1 MTKAYYVHQF
11 IFGAVIAVA
20 LLWLPLGTNNEVTV
34 GFALWLTVNTVVYPY
49 LRFVYE
55 TVTDFILGDNVFILP
70 TVILL
75 PWKLVTMFLCL
86 AMAIFVARVRLAG
99 IYIYLTSQEKKVQ
112 SYEI

>member
-1 MTKAYYVHQF
+1 MRQL

-34 GFALWLTVNTVVYPY
+34 RFALWLTVNTVVYPY

-55 TVTDFILGDNVFILP
+55 TVTDFILGDKVFILP

-75 PWKLVTMFLCL
+75 PWKQVTMFLCL
-86 AMAIFVARVRLAG
+86 TMAIFVAPVGLAD